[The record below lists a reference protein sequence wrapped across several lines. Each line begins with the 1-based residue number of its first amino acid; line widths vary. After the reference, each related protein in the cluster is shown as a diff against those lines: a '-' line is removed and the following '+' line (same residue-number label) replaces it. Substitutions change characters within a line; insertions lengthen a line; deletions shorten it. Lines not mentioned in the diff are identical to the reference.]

1 MPITIYPT
9 TLKYKN
15 SQGTYQTATALKGD
29 SGSMNVSQISGTTP
43 SIIAEENGRY
53 VCGEVSTISFTPS
66 PQGIC
71 DVQFTSGSTA
81 AVLTVPNTVKFPGW
95 FDSTSLDTDTVYEI
109 SIVDGVYAAVGTWA
123 VGAS

>member
-15 SQGTYQTATALKGD
+15 SQGTFQSATALKGD
-29 SGSMNVSQISGTTP
+29 SGSMNVSTISGTTP

-53 VCGEVSTISFTPS
+53 VCGEVSTISFTPCA
-66 PQGIC
+66 QGIC

-81 AVLTVPNTVKFPGW
+81 AVLTVPSTVIFPEW
-95 FDSTSLDTDTVYEI
+95 FDPTTLETDKVYEI
-109 SIVDGVYAAVGTWA
+109 SVVDGIYAAVGIWA
-123 VGAS
+123 VGV

>member
-15 SQGTYQTATALKGD
+15 SQGTFQSATALKGD
-29 SGSMNVSQISGTTP
+29 SGSMNVQQISGATP

-53 VCGEVSTISFTPS
+53 VCGTVSTISITPCA
-66 PQGIC
+66 QGIC

-81 AVLTVPNTVKFPGW
+81 TVLTVPNTVIFPEW
-95 FDSTSLDTDTVYEI
+95 FDSEALETDKVYEI
-109 SIVDGVYAAVGTWA
+109 SIVDGIYAAVGIWA
-123 VGAS
+123 VGV

>member
-15 SQGTYQTATALKGD
+15 SQGTFQSATALKGD
-29 SGSMNVSQISGTTP
+29 SGSMNVTTITGTTP

-53 VCGEVSTISFTPS
+53 VCGTVATLSFTPS
-66 PQGIC
+66 AQGIC

-81 AVLTVPNTVKFPGW
+81 AVLTVPNTVIFPEW
-95 FDSTSLDTDTVYEI
+95 FDATALETDTVYEI
-109 SIVDGVYAAVGTWA
+109 SIVDGVYAAVGVWA
-123 VGAS
+123 VGV

>member
-15 SQGTYQTATALKGD
+15 SQGTFQSATALKGD
-29 SGSMNVSQISGTTP
+29 SGSMNVQQISGTTP

-53 VCGEVSTISFTPS
+53 VCGTVSTISITPCA
-66 PQGIC
+66 QGIC

-81 AVLTVPNTVKFPGW
+81 TVLTIPNTVIFPEW
-95 FDSTSLDTDTVYEI
+95 FDPEALEADKVYEI
-109 SIVDGVYAAVGTWA
+109 SIVDGIYAAVGIWA
-123 VGAS
+123 VGV

>member
-9 TLKYKN
+9 SLKYKN

-29 SGSMNVSQISGTTP
+29 SGSMNVSTISGTTP

-66 PQGIC
+66 SQGIC

-81 AVLTVPNTVKFPGW
+81 VVLTVPNTVKFPEW
-95 FDSTSLDTDTVYEI
+95 FDSTSLETDTVYEI

-123 VGAS
+123 VGV

>member
-9 TLKYKN
+9 SLKYKN

-53 VCGEVSTISFTPS
+53 VCGEVSTISFTPCVS
-66 PQGIC
+66 GIC

-81 AVLTVPNTVKFPGW
+81 AVLTVPSTVKFPEW
-95 FDSTSLDTDTVYEI
+95 FDSTSLETDTVYEI
-109 SIVDGVYAAVGTWA
+109 SVVDGVYAAVGTWA
-123 VGAS
+123 VGV